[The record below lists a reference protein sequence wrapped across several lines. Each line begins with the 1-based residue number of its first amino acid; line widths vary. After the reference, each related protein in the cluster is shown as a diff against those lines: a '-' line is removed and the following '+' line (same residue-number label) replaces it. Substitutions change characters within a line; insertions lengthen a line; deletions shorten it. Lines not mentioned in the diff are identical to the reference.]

1 MNLDQ
6 LLDRLKMDHLQASL
20 DTLCEHASKKDLNYR
35 EFLEQALAQEWGG
48 RHQRGLDARLK
59 QARLPWIKTLEQ
71 FDFSFQPSIDRKLV
85 RELSGLGFV
94 ERNEN
99 VILLGPP
106 GVGKTHLAVALGV
119 KAAEAGHR
127 VLFMTLDRL
136 VSTLVKAR
144 QENRLDR
151 QLQQLTYPKVLVLD
165 EIGYLPMTREEA
177 SLFFRLINRRYERA
191 STILTSNKSF
201 MDWGEVFGDQVIA
214 TAILD
219 RLLHHSTTL
228 NIKGE
233 GYRLKDKR
241 KAGLV
246 PGTTAQQED
255 SDDPDAQKP
264 DTEN

>member
-1 MNLDQ
+1 MALEQ
-6 LLDRLKMDHLQASL
+6 LFSRLKMEHLQASL
-20 DTLCEHASKKDLNYR
+20 DSLCEHASKQDLNYR

-48 RHQRGLDARLK
+48 RHQKGLESRLK

-71 FDFSFQPSIDRKLV
+71 FDFSFQPSIDHKIV
-85 RELSGLGFV
+85 RDLAGLAFV
-94 ERNEN
+94 ERGEN
-99 VILLGPP
+99 VVLLGPP
-106 GVGKTHLAVALGV
+106 GVGKTHLAVALAV

-136 VSTLVKAR
+136 VGTLLRAR

-151 QLQQLTYPKVLVLD
+151 QLQQLTYPKVLILD
-165 EIGYLPMTREEA
+165 EMGYLPMTREEA

-201 MDWGEVFGDQVIA
+201 MDWGEIFGDQVIA

-233 GYRLKDKR
+233 SYRLKDKR
-241 KAGLV
+241 RAGLV
-246 PGTTAQQED
+246 TAPTTKE
-255 SDDPDAQKP
+255 SETSHDPEPIK
-264 DTEN
+264 EH

>member
-6 LLDRLKMDHLQASL
+6 LLDRLKMEHLQASL
-20 DTLCEHASKKDLNYR
+20 DRLCEHASKSDLNYR
-35 EFLEQALAQEWGG
+35 EFLEQALAQEWGP
-48 RHQRGLDARLK
+48 RHQRGLEARLK

-71 FDFSFQPSIDRKLV
+71 FDFSFQPSLDPKVI

-94 ERNEN
+94 GRNEN

-119 KAAEAGHR
+119 KAAEVGHR
-127 VLFMTLDRL
+127 LLFLTLDRL
-136 VSTLVKAR
+136 VSALVKGR

-151 QLQQLTYPKVLVLD
+151 QLQQFTYPKVLVLD
-165 EIGYLPMTREEA
+165 EIGYLPMTRKEV
-177 SLFFRLINRRYERA
+177 SLFFRLINRHYERA
-191 STILTSNKSF
+191 TTILTSNKSF

-233 GYRLKDKR
+233 SYRLKEKR
-241 KAGLV
+241 KAGPV
-246 PGTTAQQED
+246 PGTAPPKED
-255 SDDPDAQKP
+255 TTDDLNPVT
-264 DTEN
+264 DTE